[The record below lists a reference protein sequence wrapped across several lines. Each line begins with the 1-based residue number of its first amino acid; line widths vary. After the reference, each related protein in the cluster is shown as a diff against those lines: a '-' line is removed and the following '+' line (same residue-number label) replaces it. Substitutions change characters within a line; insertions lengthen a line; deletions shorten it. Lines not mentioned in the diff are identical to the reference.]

1 MPVTIPTVEDVRA
14 IVREELARVLVELR
28 KVAPPVAE
36 WATPEQAAA
45 LLARNGKPVTP
56 KTVRR
61 WAASGRLRATRHGR
75 SWRIDRAA
83 LPAAAADSPG
93 EHARLALDAMK

>member
-14 IVREELARVLVELR
+14 IVREELARVLAELR
-28 KVAPPVAE
+28 QAAPPVAE
-36 WATPEQAAA
+36 WATPEQAAS
-45 LLARNGKPVTP
+45 LLGRTP

-75 SWRIDRAA
+75 SWRIDRAS
-83 LPAAAADSPG
+83 LPSAAAKSPE